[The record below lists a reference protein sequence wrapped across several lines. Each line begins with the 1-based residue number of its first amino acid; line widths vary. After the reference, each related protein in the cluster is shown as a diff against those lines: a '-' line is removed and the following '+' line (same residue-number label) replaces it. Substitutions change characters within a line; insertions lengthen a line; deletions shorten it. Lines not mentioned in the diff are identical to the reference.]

1 MDQETYLLIE
11 KIVYAICYQ
20 MERSLL
26 LEDQIGMVSS
36 LAEDVAQLSNRCAV
50 YSRNTLPSS
59 TSCIKQ
65 FCITNL
71 IIFRFASLHLR
82 RQVISFQFPG
92 HIRWSG
98 NEAFSVLVL

>member
-71 IIFRFASLHLR
+71 ITLGGKLSRSSSQATFAGLGTR
-82 RQVISFQFPG
+82 PFQCSYSDLTF
-92 HIRWSG
+92 
-98 NEAFSVLVL
+98 AL